1 MPKATKPTRT
11 IRTAPPPGP
20 DAGAA
25 FAGAARAA
33 AIDLDA
39 LVARVDRVLAQAPYW
54 FPVRH
59 HSPTIARHL
68 GDCVRR
74 RRPKAVFIEGPWE
87 AQGMI
92 EFLIDPKTRP
102 PVAIFSSFRDDSTAA
117 DAETAA
123 GPGAEAAVR
132 LSAWYPM

>member
-1 MPKATKPTRT
+1 MMPKATRPTKAAK
-11 IRTAPPPGP
+11 TALPPGP
-20 DAGAA
+20 GAA

-39 LVARVDRVLAQAPYW
+39 LVARVDRVLGQAPHW

-68 GDCVRR
+68 GECVRR
-74 RRPKAVFIEGPWE
+74 RRPKVVFIEGPWE

-92 EFLIDPKTRP
+92 EFLTDAKTKP
-102 PVAIFSSFRDDSTAA
+102 PVAIFSSFRDESATA
-117 DAETAA
+117 DAGLKGA
-123 GPGAEAAVR
+123 GAEAAVR
-132 LSAWYPM
+132 